1 MKYLV
6 LCLALVGLVWC
17 CSGVDPKSVQY
28 ASAYRATAPQ
38 SQMGVTYG
46 TKKALVIPASVL
58 NCLTTGLGKAV
69 NLIGETGVCIFENI
83 TPPVKKALMIPPSI
97 LKCGTDWLNKI
108 VTATGEGIMCVGENI
123 TPDVVIPILTA
134 PAPANASV
142 CAPAPAAAPACS
154 SGSCAP
160 PPAKAA
166 GCR

>member
-6 LCLALVGLVWC
+6 LCLALACLVGC
-17 CSGVDPKSVQY
+17 CSGVDPKSVSY
-28 ASAYRATAPQ
+28 DASYRATVAPT
-38 SQMGVTYG
+38 SYGV
-46 TKKALVIPASVL
+46 
-58 NCLTTGLGKAV
+58 
-69 NLIGETGVCIFENI
+69 

-123 TPDVVIPILTA
+123 TPDVVIPVLTA

-142 CAPAPAAAPACS
+142 CAPAPAAASPCA
-154 SGSCAP
+154 SGACAP
-160 PPAKAA
+160 PAPKAAA